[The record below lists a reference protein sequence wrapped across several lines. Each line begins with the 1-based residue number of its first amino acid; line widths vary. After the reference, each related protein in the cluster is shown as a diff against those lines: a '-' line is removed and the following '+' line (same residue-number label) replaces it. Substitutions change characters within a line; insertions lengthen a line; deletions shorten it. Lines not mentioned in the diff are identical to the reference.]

1 LKSFSTARQPFLKT
15 AGLRGAR
22 GARTGRGVEVVELAV
37 MGTSVV
43 VPVSMIKYRMAS
55 KTMQAEKHVFRSQK
69 RE

>member
-22 GARTGRGVEVVELAV
+22 GARTGRGAEVVELAV
-37 MGTSVV
+37 MGASLV

-55 KTMQAEKHVFRSQK
+55 KTMQANNAIIRSQNSD
-69 RE
+69 

>member
-1 LKSFSTARQPFLKT
+1 
-15 AGLRGAR
+15 
-22 GARTGRGVEVVELAV
+22 VEGVELAV
-37 MGTSVV
+37 MGASLV